1 MPNIAQ
7 DMQLW
12 IPELTA
18 LEPEDG
24 STTAPTASSR
34 LSIWMPELLVEAE
47 AEAEAGWLA
56 GRRGRRS
63 DAARTPR
70 SRSRGQRS
78 SVTPKERRGK
88 SESQQR
94 HSSEDPKS
102 VKKPGYRLKSR
113 SPPRK
118 TAIESTKMVV
128 EKCQASELQQQIRV
142 FLEEIK
148 PDEGQK
154 QQIAGVADLD
164 LAQ

>member
-1 MPNIAQ
+1 MP

-12 IPELTA
+12 MPELTA
-18 LEPEDG
+18 LEPEDD
-24 STTAPTASSR
+24 STAEPTASSHPN
-34 LSIWMPELLVEAE
+34 IWMPELLVEAE
-47 AEAEAGWLA
+47 AEADAGWLA
-56 GRRGRRS
+56 GRRGRPS
-63 DAARTPR
+63 DGALTAT
-70 SRSRGQRS
+70 SRSRGRRS

-102 VKKPGYRLKSR
+102 EKKPGCRRKSG

-118 TAIESTKMVV
+118 IEIESVEMKV
-128 EKCQASELQQQIRV
+128 EKCQASELQQQIRA
-142 FLEEIK
+142 FLEETK